1 MALMAVLALL
11 LPSLERLRFTLVAAE
26 VVGLVL
32 VLAALEV
39 LVAVALEVET
49 LMEQREQQIQAAEVA
64 DAFKHQQVQ
73 VVQAALELSS
83 LDT

>member
-49 LMEQREQQIQAAEVA
+49 LMEQREQQIQAVVVA